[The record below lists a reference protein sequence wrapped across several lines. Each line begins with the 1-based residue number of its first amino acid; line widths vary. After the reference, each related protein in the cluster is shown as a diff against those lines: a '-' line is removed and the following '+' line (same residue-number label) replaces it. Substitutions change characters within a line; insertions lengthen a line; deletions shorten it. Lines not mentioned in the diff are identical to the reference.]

1 LDRGVM
7 ALIEDIK
14 KHWVTA
20 TLYLAFSLFFVV
32 ACLVSA
38 NTYSAIAQ
46 AQLDISLQ
54 SPHYDAEIVR
64 KGHLNV
70 SFSVQ
75 LHNPS
80 RYTLH
85 VYTLSWY
92 AKLENSS
99 SPDERVIPVAEDY
112 IGPSQF
118 LEIPAKTTQNYTL
131 WFEVSDPAKLAK
143 LYGFV
148 NYSHGLGQNYTIETL
163 PFVHDFSIMLMIGE
177 FQHEYLREGYLNSLV
192 TVDLTYSSTEALA

>member
-1 LDRGVM
+1 M
-7 ALIEDIK
+7 AIVEKAK

-20 TLYLAFSLFFVV
+20 TLYLVFSLFFVV

-46 AQLDISLQ
+46 AQQDISLKN
-54 SPHYDAEIVR
+54 PVYDAEIVR

-70 SFSVQ
+70 SFNVQ
-75 LHNPS
+75 LYNPS

-85 VYTLSWY
+85 VYSLSWY

-99 SPDERVIPVAEDY
+99 STDERVIPVAEDY
-112 IGPSQF
+112 VGPSQY
-118 LEIPAKTTQNYTL
+118 LEIFAKTTKNYTL
-131 WFEVSDPAKLAK
+131 WFEVSDSTTLAK

-148 NYSHGLGQNYTIETL
+148 NYSQGLGQSYTLETL
-163 PFVHDFSIMLMIGE
+163 PFVHDFSIMLIIGE
-177 FQHEYLREGYLNSLV
+177 FQHEYLREVYLNSLV
-192 TVDLTYSSTEALA
+192 TVSLTYSSAEAPA

>member
-1 LDRGVM
+1 M
-7 ALIEDIK
+7 ALIENLK

-20 TLYLAFSLFFVV
+20 TLYLVFSLFFVV

-46 AQLDISLQ
+46 AQQDISLQ
-54 SPHYDAEIVR
+54 NPHYDAEIVR
-64 KGHLNV
+64 KGHLNI
-70 SFSVQ
+70 SFNVQ

-99 SPDERVIPVAEDY
+99 NPDEKVIPVAEDY
-112 IGPSQF
+112 VGPSQY
-118 LEIPAKTTQNYTL
+118 LEVPAKTTQNYTL
-131 WFEVSDPAKLAK
+131 WSEVSDPATLAK

-148 NYSHGLGQNYTIETL
+148 NYSQGLGQSYTLETL
-163 PFVHDFSIMLMIGE
+163 PYTHDFSIMLIIGE
-177 FQHEYLREGYLNSLV
+177 FEHEYLREGYLNALV
-192 TVDLTYSSTEALA
+192 TVNLTYSSEEALA